1 MSQAALIIYHSQAT
15 SARTRFLRG
24 PSTCLHYLAV
34 PPGSSAHPGSVLRH
48 AAEHHQLTSD
58 ALELQ
63 EDFRASDAAGH
74 PVYLA
79 RATAIDPPPTAV
91 DYRFVSIME
100 ARDLPAEELDLL
112 GQAYRAVLGG

>member
-1 MSQAALIIYHSQAT
+1 MNQAALIIYHSQAT

-24 PSTCLHYLAV
+24 PDSCLHYLSV
-34 PPGSSAHPGSVLRH
+34 PAGSNAHPNSVLHH
-48 AAEHHQLTSD
+48 AAEQHQLTND

-63 EDFRASDAAGH
+63 EDFRASDTAGH

-79 RATAIDPPPTAV
+79 RATAIDPPPTAA
-91 DYRFVSIME
+91 DYHFVSIMD
-100 ARDLPAEELDLL
+100 ARDLPADELELL